1 MTDAG
6 PTPAGRGSER
16 LMTMDP
22 SVKQLLRNR
31 GLTVP
36 VEDELP
42 LEQHWAKMRQ
52 LRGQVD
58 EALLADHEIAVTY
71 TAVEEKA

>member
-1 MTDAG
+1 MMN
-6 PTPAGRGSER
+6 PIV
-16 LMTMDP
+16 MH
-22 SVKQLLRNR
+22 LLRNR
-31 GLTVP
+31 DLTVP
-36 VEDELP
+36 VEDEVP

-71 TAVEEKA
+71 TAVGEQPWQ